1 MNPLPPFWKK
11 SPTDLPAEASART
24 AAGGEP
30 DPAMVQAEALR
41 WVALLHSGGSG
52 SDWLPNCRRWCDA
65 HPAHAAA
72 FAEAQAWWADVGED
86 AAARGRGLE
95 WPPET
100 ARSHAYDY
108 QPPAISYLGSP
119 GLHEVEAV
127 VHTRGGRPVVAALVV
142 LAVTAGL
149 WWSNERFDEVTGFGE
164 SRTVRLADGS
174 QLQLDTDTAVDIDVG
189 ARERRVDL
197 ARGGIYVETTPS
209 ARQPLL
215 IDASIG
221 QVRAHDCALSVRRD
235 VDGSVAVAVERGQA
249 EIIGTALEAPTV
261 LQAGEMLRFDR
272 RTHSGVQPA
281 AARRAMAWRRGEL
294 HFEDEA
300 LGRVMDEVRRYDRRL
315 WYGPVGAAAETRVST
330 VVAFD
335 HIDEWLDTLEKT
347 LPVDIVR
354 IGPVVWARDRA
365 PETAAAR

>member
-11 SPTDLPAEASART
+11 RPTDLPSA
-24 AAGGEP
+24 AAARPAVDGDP
-30 DPAMVQAEALR
+30 DPAVVQAEALR
-41 WVALLHSGGSG
+41 WVALLHSGGGG
-52 SDWLPNCRRWCDA
+52 SAWLPNCRRWCDA

-119 GLHEVEAV
+119 GLSEVEAV
-127 VHTRGGRPVVAALVV
+127 VHSHRGRPVLAALAV

-149 WWSNERFDEVTGFGE
+149 WWSNERFDEVTGVGE

-174 QLQLDTDTAVDIDVG
+174 QLQLDTDTALDIGFG
-189 ARERRVDL
+189 ARERRIDL
-197 ARGGIYVETTPS
+197 ARGGIYVETLASTL
-209 ARQPLL
+209 QPLL

-221 QVRAHDCALSVRRD
+221 QIWAHEGALSVRRD
-235 VDGSVAVAVERGQA
+235 LDGSVAVAVERGRA
-249 EIIGTALEAPTV
+249 EIRGAALEAPTV
-261 LQAGEMLRFDR
+261 LQAGDVLRFDLH
-272 RTHSGVQPA
+272 THSGVQRA
-281 AARRAMAWRRGEL
+281 AAPRAMAWRRGEL
-294 HFEDEA
+294 QFEDEA
-300 LGRVMDEVRRYDRRL
+300 LGRVMEELRRYDRRL
-315 WYGPVGAAAETRVST
+315 WYGPVGAAAEARVSA

-335 HIDEWLDTLEKT
+335 RIDEWLDTLPKT

-354 IGPVVWARDRA
+354 IGPVVWARERLA
-365 PETAAAR
+365 EPAAAP